1 MFYDGE
7 RDLWK
12 HQPPQETRW
21 KLFFD
26 RLVDDGL
33 CLPSKGD
40 ALLNWPSRTPF
51 KFPLIANLIAAVKTP
66 HALSAL
72 PDGMLVTGLGH
83 IKFSLSPTG
92 ETSTKAY
99 FGACYDQ
106 QIEV

>member
-66 HALSAL
+66 HALSVL

-92 ETSTKAY
+92 ETRAKAY
-99 FGACYDQ
+99 FGPVT
-106 QIEV
+106 IRG